1 MIRKIV
7 SPYIRKRLIGYYK
20 KQNRNAHLQN
30 LSTAK
35 NVGILWNPSDEA
47 SIETYE
53 LLRKVLKEKGIRTS
67 GLAYIDSKRE
77 KETLATVYHSGFI
90 RKKDVSWVG
99 KPDNGEIDQ
108 FMALKYDI
116 IIDLTIKKV
125 VALQYILIHADSRL
139 KVGWKANDY
148 NFYDLDIDVSAN
160 PNCKYL
166 MDQVIF
172 YLEKIQDKSE

>member
-1 MIRKIV
+1 
-7 SPYIRKRLIGYYK
+7 
-20 KQNRNAHLQN
+20 
-30 LSTAK
+30 
-35 NVGILWNPSDEA
+35 
-47 SIETYE
+47 
-53 LLRKVLKEKGIRTS
+53 
-67 GLAYIDSKRE
+67 
-77 KETLATVYHSGFI
+77 
-90 RKKDVSWVG
+90 
-99 KPDNGEIDQ
+99 
-108 FMALKYDI
+108 MALKYDI